1 MVQALGETV
10 SFIKEEGI
18 VESISQGKAVVRI
31 QKGGQCQSCS
41 SRDGCGVSGGGDMQ
55 IDVANELGAKVGDRV
70 EISLP
75 SRSLMKLAF
84 LIYFLPVLALILGAY
99 LGELIGTEILHT
111 DSDIVPVICGGM
123 AMATA
128 FLGLR
133 LFDRRLHATSDY
145 RPQMT
150 RVLFSASP
158 SGGADSR

>member
-1 MVQALGETV
+1 MAQALGETV

-18 VESISQGKAVVRI
+18 VESISLDKAVVRI
-31 QKGGQCQSCS
+31 QKGGHCQSCS
-41 SRDGCGVSGGGDMQ
+41 SREACGGSGGGDMQ
-55 IDVANELGAKVGDRV
+55 IDVANELGAKIGDRV

-99 LGELIGTEILHT
+99 LGNLIGDQVFHT
-111 DSDIVPVICGGM
+111 DSESVPVICGGI

-133 LFDRRLHATSDY
+133 LLDRRLHATSDY
-145 RPQMT
+145 RPRMT
-150 RVLFSASP
+150 RILLSVSTSVAV
-158 SGGADSR
+158 DSR

>member
-1 MVQALGETV
+1 MVQSSDETA
-10 SFIKEEGI
+10 SFIREEGI

-31 QKGGQCQSCS
+31 QKGGQCASCS
-41 SRDGCGVSGGGDMQ
+41 SREGCGVSGGGDMQ

-99 LGELIGTEILHT
+99 LGDLIGNQVLHT
-111 DSDIVPVICGGM
+111 DSDIVPVVCGGM

-133 LFDRRLHATSDY
+133 LLDRRLHATSDY
-145 RPQMT
+145 RPRMT
-150 RVLFSASP
+150 RILFSVST
-158 SGGADSR
+158 SGGADSK